1 MRNGNIAHKS
11 GRGGVRPGAGR
22 PIVALHLKRNSLH
35 DFRVQQ
41 WIIDWLKAQPGSGGK
56 LVERALI
63 EMYRL
68 KQP

>member
-1 MRNGNIAHKS
+1 MRNKNIEHKS
-11 GRGGVRPGAGR
+11 KRGGARPGAGR
-22 PIVALHLKRNSLH
+22 PVMPIHLKRNPLH

-41 WIIDWLKAQPGSGGK
+41 WIIDWLKAQPESGGR
-56 LVERALI
+56 LIERAVI